1 MSRKIKINYKNL
13 NSNLKKI
20 TYHFFTDWIIE
31 MLPVE
36 LMKFVLNHY
45 KFLQILNAIQ
55 KIYHLGCS
63 NETL

>member
-36 LMKFVLNHY
+36 LMKFVLNPALY
-45 KFLQILNAIQ
+45 N
-55 KIYHLGCS
+55 
-63 NETL
+63 

>member
-36 LMKFVLNHY
+36 LMKFVLNHCNCSGI
-45 KFLQILNAIQ
+45 K
-55 KIYHLGCS
+55 KIED
-63 NETL
+63 NF